1 MSASSAS
8 VRSAHTPDAVDQTV
22 DARVL
27 EERARWAMRIHDGLT
42 QTVTSA
48 VLELQT
54 LRTRILADPAGAV
67 ASLSAVEA
75 AIRADLREIRQML
88 FDLYED
94 QRPPEPPMATFVD
107 ELLARWGLPARVTI
121 DGDVDDVPLGVLET
135 AHAVLAE
142 SLANAAKHAGTSD
155 VAVHIAASA
164 AQMRIEVIDRG
175 LGIGDRRRRRSA
187 LRAQHDAGPRRGYRW
202 NLGDR
207 IDARGRD
214 PCGRAPSRRR
224 ARRGTMRI
232 LIVDDH
238 ALVRRGMAYVVK
250 EGFPDADVVEAEGAA
265 AALDVMRIK
274 AADLALVDVRM
285 PDLDGLELLRAMK
298 LEWPDVPVI
307 MLSTYENAP
316 YVKRALSDGAAGYL
330 LKDATPEDL
339 GQAINVAISG
349 GGNVLSPRVIQ
360 NLFED
365 VESSGGQTTNG
376 HPRSRRTEY
385 NLTQREHDILALL
398 SEGRSNR
405 SIAQN
410 LYLSEKTVKA
420 HLAAIFRKL
429 GVTNRTQAAMM
440 AVQLG
445 VGPVPGAVTGTD

>member
-1 MSASSAS
+1 
-8 VRSAHTPDAVDQTV
+8 
-22 DARVL
+22 
-27 EERARWAMRIHDGLT
+27 
-42 QTVTSA
+42 
-48 VLELQT
+48 
-54 LRTRILADPAGAV
+54 
-67 ASLSAVEA
+67 
-75 AIRADLREIRQML
+75 
-88 FDLYED
+88 
-94 QRPPEPPMATFVD
+94 
-107 ELLARWGLPARVTI
+107 
-121 DGDVDDVPLGVLET
+121 
-135 AHAVLAE
+135 
-142 SLANAAKHAGTSD
+142 
-155 VAVHIAASA
+155 
-164 AQMRIEVIDRG
+164 
-175 LGIGDRRRRRSA
+175 
-187 LRAQHDAGPRRGYRW
+187 
-202 NLGDR
+202 
-207 IDARGRD
+207 
-214 PCGRAPSRRR
+214 
-224 ARRGTMRI
+224 MRI

-238 ALVRRGMAYVVK
+238 ALVRRGMTYVVK
-250 EGFPDADVVEAEGAA
+250 EGFPDADVVEAEGAN
-265 AALDVMRIK
+265 AALDVMRSK

-316 YVKRALSDGAAGYL
+316 YVKRALADGAAGYL

-339 GQAINVAISG
+339 GQAITVAISG

-365 VESSGGQTTNG
+365 VESSGGTNGNG
-376 HPRSRRTEY
+376 HPKSRRTEY

-445 VGPVPGAVTGTD
+445 VGPAQPAVGAGE